1 VLKAITAVIFIV
13 FVVLCCVSSIQSGSN
28 VLYQPSKAES
38 LSEIQNSPIYSTFD
52 NPYGFSYGKWTA
64 KWWEWAYSI
73 PLKINPAYDN
83 PGKLCSIN
91 QTSPVWFLP
100 GTYGHDVVRKC
111 TIFNNTSILFPI
123 LNSECSYADFPYLKN
138 ETQLSVCAK
147 AEQDK
152 VNSLEASIDRI
163 KLANLNQYR
172 IQSSLFNFTLPE
184 DNILHLKPQ
193 TTQAVS
199 DGNWIFL
206 RPLSIGNHTISFR
219 GDTADSS
226 GNNTDS
232 FAVPSGWNY
241 NTTYFLSI
249 K

>member
-1 VLKAITAVIFIV
+1 MIKAIPAVIFIV
-13 FVVLCCVSSIQSGSN
+13 FVVLCGVSSIQSGSN
-28 VLYQPSKAES
+28 VLYQPSNAES
-38 LSEIQNSPIYSTFD
+38 LSEIQNSTIYSTFD
-52 NPYGFSYGKWTA
+52 NPYGFNYGKWTA

-83 PGKLCSIN
+83 TGELCSIN

-111 TIFNNTSILFPI
+111 TLSNNTSILFPI
-123 LNSECSYADFPYLKN
+123 LNSECSYAEFPYLKN
-138 ETQLSVCAK
+138 ETQLRDCAK

-152 VNSLEASIDRI
+152 VNSLEARIDGI
-163 KLANLNQYR
+163 KLENLNQYR
-172 IQSSLFNFTLPE
+172 IQSALFNFTLPK

-206 RPLSIGNHTISFR
+206 KPFSIGNHTISFR
-219 GDTADSS
+219 GDTVDNS

-232 FAVPSGWNY
+232 FAVPTGWNY
-241 NTTYFLSI
+241 NTTYSLSI

>member
-1 VLKAITAVIFIV
+1 MIKAITAVFSIL
-13 FVVLCCVSSIQSGSN
+13 FVVLCVVSSIQSGSN
-28 VLYQPSKAES
+28 LLYQLTKAES
-38 LSEIQNSPIYSTFD
+38 LSEIHSSPIYSAYD
-52 NPYGFSYGKWTA
+52 NPYGMSYGKWTA
-64 KWWEWAYSI
+64 RWWEWAYSI

-83 PGKLCSIN
+83 TGKLCSIN

-100 GTYGHDVVRKC
+100 GTYGHEVVRKC
-111 TIFNNTSILFPI
+111 TLTNNTSILFPI
-123 LNSECSYADFPYLKN
+123 LNSECSYAEFPYLKN
-138 ETQLSVCAK
+138 ETQLRDCAK

-152 VNSLEASIDRI
+152 INSLEASIDGI

-172 IQSSLFNFTLPE
+172 IQSPLFNFTLPE

-232 FAVPSGWNY
+232 FAVPTGWNY

>member
-1 VLKAITAVIFIV
+1 MLKAITAV
-13 FVVLCCVSSIQSGSN
+13 SSIKSDLH

-38 LSEIQNSPIYSTFD
+38 LPEIQNSPIYSTLD
-52 NPYGFSYGKWTA
+52 DKWTA

-83 PGKLCSIN
+83 TGKLCSIN

-123 LNSECSYADFPYLKN
+123 LNSECSYAEFPYLKN
-138 ETQLSVCAK
+138 ETQLRDCAK

-152 VNSLEASIDRI
+152 VKSLEASVDGI
-163 KLANLNQYR
+163 KPLNLNRYR
-172 IQSSLFNFTLPE
+172 IQSSLFSFTLPE
-184 DNILHLKPQ
+184 DNILHLKHQ

-206 RPLSIGNHTISFR
+206 LPLSIGNHTISFR
-219 GDTADSS
+219 GDTADSP